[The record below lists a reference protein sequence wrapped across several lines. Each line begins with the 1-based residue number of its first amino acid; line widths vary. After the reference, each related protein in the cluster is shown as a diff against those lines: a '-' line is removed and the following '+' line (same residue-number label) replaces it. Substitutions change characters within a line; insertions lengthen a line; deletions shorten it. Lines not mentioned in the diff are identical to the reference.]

1 MIPETA
7 MQKKIQGKGVQ
18 KMELEYRQEGDY
30 LVPDIEMDAQ
40 PEGEIRKYGLL
51 RKNYLE
57 ENKGG
62 VFTAMVLSNRLAGH
76 LLMVQGQAEER
87 MDILIKQMAEA
98 EGVDGTLE
106 AEDQMLWLQKMENIR
121 QRAEEIVL
129 EEIIYS

>member
-1 MIPETA
+1 M
-7 MQKKIQGKGVQ
+7 K
-18 KMELEYRQEGDY
+18 LEYRQEGDY

-40 PEGEIRKYGLL
+40 PEGEIRKFGLL

-62 VFTAMVLSNRLAGH
+62 TFTAMVLSNRLTEH

-87 MDILIKQMAEA
+87 MDRIIKQMAET
-98 EGVDGTLE
+98 EGVEETLK
-106 AEDQMLWLQKMENIR
+106 AENQMLWVQKMENIR

-129 EEIIYS
+129 EEIVYN

>member
-1 MIPETA
+1 
-7 MQKKIQGKGVQ
+7 
-18 KMELEYRQEGDY
+18 MELEYRQEGDY

-62 VFTAMVLSNRLAGH
+62 IFTAMVLSNRLAGH
-76 LLMVQGQAEER
+76 LLMVQEQAEER

-106 AEDQMLWLQKMENIR
+106 AEDQMLWTVNIIEGYRRTAEFAVR
-121 QRAEEIVL
+121 QGVV
-129 EEIIYS
+129 

>member
-1 MIPETA
+1 
-7 MQKKIQGKGVQ
+7 
-18 KMELEYRQEGDY
+18 MELEYRQEGDY

-62 VFTAMVLSNRLAGH
+62 IFTAMVLSNRLAGH
-76 LLMVQGQAEER
+76 LLMVQEQAEER

-106 AEDQMLWLQKMENIR
+106 AEDQMLWVQKMENIR